1 MGTMNKYNL
10 PTSTE
15 INGVECEFNSDF
27 RDILYIFKILNDPN
41 LLETERLK
49 CALDNFYKTSEYEAD
64 IEEAIQRMYDFI
76 LMGELDMSN
85 TPNSKPLFDWEQDFN
100 LIIAPINR
108 IAGKDVRGLDYF
120 HWWTFLSAFY
130 EIGESTFN
138 TFVSI
143 RDKLNRNKKLEKY
156 EERIYKENK
165 DRIVLKQK
173 VDDTTQAIMN
183 EILGKGG

>member
-1 MGTMNKYNL
+1 MGAMNKYTL
-10 PTSTE
+10 PKSTT
-15 INGVECEFNSDF
+15 INGIVCEFNSDY
-27 RDILYIFKILNDPN
+27 RDILYIFSILNDPN
-41 LLETERLK
+41 LLEVERLK
-49 CALDNFYKTSEYEAD
+49 CALDNFYKTDDYESD
-64 IEEAIQRMYDFI
+64 IEEAIKKMYDFI
-76 LMGELDMSN
+76 LMGEFNSAN
-85 TPNSKPLFDWEQDFN
+85 TPNNKPLFDWEQDFN

-108 IAGKDVRGLDYF
+108 IVGKDVRGLEYY

-165 DRIVLKQK
+165 NRIVLNKK
-173 VDDTTQAIMN
+173 VDDTTQELMN